1 MSADLQ
7 TMSDCQLIHE
17 AAFYIMK
24 IRNTG
29 QPLDE
34 MLSAF
39 NSGDMRA
46 ITIRAYD
53 RRQGLWTPTEFANDE
68 MVACEKKRQP

>member
-7 TMSDCQLIHE
+7 AMTDCQLIQE

-24 IRNTG
+24 IRNAG

-39 NSGDMRA
+39 NKGDMRA

-53 RRQGLWTPTEFANDE
+53 RRQGLWTPTEFAE
-68 MVACEKKRQP
+68 EERVACEKKR